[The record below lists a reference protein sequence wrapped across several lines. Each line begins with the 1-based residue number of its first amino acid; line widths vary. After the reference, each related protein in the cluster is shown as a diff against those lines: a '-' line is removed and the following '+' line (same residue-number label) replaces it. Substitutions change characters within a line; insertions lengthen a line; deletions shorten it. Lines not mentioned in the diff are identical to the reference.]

1 MEPEQI
7 MPEKAILAMSQ
18 APSISVLTVLFVL
31 IIVLIAF
38 SALISGSE
46 VAYFSLDAKKRD
58 GLSLEKTNRG
68 SRVVTLLETPKE
80 LLATILIANNFINIS
95 IVMVSYYF
103 TKGVFASS
111 ELPELVLFLI
121 NVIGA
126 TFVILLFG
134 EVIPKVYATK
144 NNVSF
149 SKFMSSPISF
159 LSVFFGPFSKLLV
172 SSTSII
178 DKRFKKKVDNISVDD
193 LEHAYDLTKESVE
206 TTEEKKILEGIVK
219 FGQTDAKQIMTPRLD
234 MIALEKDI
242 PFKELREA
250 ILQGRYS
257 RLPVY
262 SESVDSIEG
271 ILYVKDLLVFL
282 DSTED
287 IDWVKLI
294 REPKF
299 IPENKKLDDLLKEFQ
314 TEKTHIAVVVDEYG
328 GTSGIVT
335 LEDVLEEVVGDITDE
350 FDDDNLIYSKLDDNN
365 YVFEGKTP
373 LMDMYRVM
381 GIDGDEF
388 EDQKGES
395 DTIAGFCIELAGKIL
410 LKNEKV
416 SFENYTFTIEAAD
429 KRRVKQVKVTIGK
442 VDVTEEN
449 V

>member
-1 MEPEQI
+1 LEPEQI
-7 MPEKAILAMSQ
+7 MPEKAILALSE
-18 APSISVLTVLFVL
+18 APSISILIVLSVVMLVL
-31 IIVLIAF
+31 IIF

-58 GLSLEKTNRG
+58 ALISEKTNSG
-68 SRVVTLLETPKE
+68 SRVVTLLESPKK
-80 LLATILIANNFINIS
+80 LLATILIANNFINVS
-95 IVMVSYYF
+95 IVMVSFYF
-103 TKGVFASS
+103 AKGVFASS
-111 ELPELVLFLI
+111 ELSEWVLFLI

-144 NNVSF
+144 HSVSF

-159 LSVFFGPFSKLLV
+159 LSIVFAPFSKLLV

-234 MIALEKDI
+234 MIALEQGM
-242 PFKELREA
+242 PFKELRET
-250 ILQGRYS
+250 ILEGRYS

-282 DSTED
+282 DSAKD
-287 IDWVKLI
+287 INWVKLI

-335 LEDVLEEVVGDITDE
+335 LEDVLEEIVGDITDE
-350 FDDDNLIYSKLDDNN
+350 FDDDNLIYSKLDENN

-381 GIDGDEF
+381 GIDGNEF

-410 LKNEKV
+410 LKNEKI

-429 KRRVKQVKVTIGK
+429 KRRIKQVKVTINPVGK
-442 VDVTEEN
+442 TEEKG
-449 V
+449 

>member
-1 MEPEQI
+1 
-7 MPEKAILAMSQ
+7 MPEKAILALSE
-18 APSISVLTVLFVL
+18 ASSISVLIVLSVLMLVL
-31 IIVLIAF
+31 IIF

-58 GLSLEKTNRG
+58 ALSSEKTNRG
-68 SRVVTLLETPKE
+68 SRVLMLLEAPKK

-95 IVMVSYYF
+95 VVMVSFYF
-103 TKGVFASS
+103 TKGVFADSGLS
-111 ELPELVLFLI
+111 ETALFLI
-121 NVIGA
+121 NVVGA

-144 NNVSF
+144 HGVSF

-159 LSVFFGPFSKLLV
+159 LSMIFAPFSKLLV

-206 TTEEKKILEGIVK
+206 TIEEKKILEGIVK

-234 MIALEKDI
+234 VIALDQKML
-242 PFKELREA
+242 FKELRET
-250 ILQGRYS
+250 ILEGRYS

-271 ILYVKDLLVFL
+271 ILYVKDLLVYL
-282 DSTED
+282 DSEENV
-287 IDWVKLI
+287 DWVKLI

-335 LEDVLEEVVGDITDE
+335 LEDVLEEIVGDITDE
-350 FDDDNLIYSKLDDNN
+350 FDDDNLIYSKLDENN

-373 LMDMYRVM
+373 LMDLYRVM
-381 GIDGDEF
+381 GLDGDEF
-388 EDQKGES
+388 EEQKGES
-395 DTIAGFCIELAGKIL
+395 DTIAGFCLELAGKIL
-410 LKNEKV
+410 LKNEKI

-429 KRRVKQVKVTIGK
+429 KRRIKQVKVTKKKTGK
-442 VDVTEEN
+442 TEDNE
-449 V
+449 